1 MSNNDNVEPVDPL
14 TEWLASR
21 PNSDFPPHGGI
32 PYLRR
37 FMNVAGLM
45 NSQVHPHIGQG
56 ASLADG
62 GLLTD
67 HGPNH
72 IDTVVR
78 RAASLLSYPED
89 TFPQISPYEMYVL
102 LLAIHFHDVGNI
114 FGRDKHEKRHIE
126 VIGQFDQFIGNET
139 VERRAIQ
146 KIAEAHGGR
155 IAGSK
160 DTISTLHSEALVL
173 GQKIRYR
180 ALAAILRFSDELA
193 DDSHRASRIGD
204 MLGTIPPES
213 EVFHAYAKC
222 LHSVS
227 IEPDKHVIYL
237 QYAFFQE
244 DATKTFGK
252 GKRGGEV
259 EHVYLLDE
267 IYERTLKMHLER
279 KYCMRFLQGIV
290 RIDAIE
296 VLIEVFQDGNSLTP
310 CLDPIGYRLEEQG
323 YPEVDAKRVR
333 DICPH
338 ITMDGATL
346 KRRLTTSTEQ

>member
-14 TEWLASR
+14 TEWLANR

-32 PYLRR
+32 PYPRR

-45 NSQVHPHIGQG
+45 NEQVHPHVGQG

-67 HGPNH
+67 HGPHH
-72 IDTVVR
+72 IDTVIR
-78 RAASLLSYPED
+78 RASSLLSYPED
-89 TFPQISPYEMYVL
+89 TFPQVSPYELYVL

-114 FGRDKHEKRHIE
+114 FGRDRHEKRHAEI
-126 VIGQFDQFIGNET
+126 ITKFDQFIGSEM

-146 KIAEAHGGR
+146 KIAEVHGGR
-155 IAGSK
+155 ANGSK
-160 DTISTLHSEALVL
+160 DTISTLHSETFVL
-173 GQKIRYR
+173 GEKIRNR

-204 MLGTIPPES
+204 LLGTIPPES

-222 LHSVS
+222 LHSVV
-227 IEPDKHVIYL
+227 IEPKRHVIYL
-237 QYAFFQE
+237 QFAFFKE
-244 DATKTFGK
+244 DAIRTFGK
-252 GKRGGEV
+252 GKHEGEAKY
-259 EHVYLLDE
+259 VYLLDE

-279 KYCMRFLQGIV
+279 KYCMRFLQGVV
-290 RIDAIE
+290 RIDAID
-296 VLIEVFQDGNSLTP
+296 VLIEVFEDHNSLIP
-310 CLDPIGYRLEEQG
+310 CVDPMGYRLEEQG
-323 YPEVDAKRVR
+323 YPKVDAKRVT

-338 ITMDGATL
+338 VTVDGATL
-346 KRRLTTSTEQ
+346 EQELTASTAK